1 MGHKWAAEL
10 RWERV
15 CLDKSL
21 TALEQRLK
29 QRTQTLEPYHCLWTI
44 PGIRV
49 LGASTFVSTVALA
62 NKMAQTTLMVLT
74 RGTTYQVFATA

>member
-1 MGHKWAAEL
+1 MAEL
-10 RWERV
+10 RRERV
-15 CLDKSL
+15 PLDKPL
-21 TALEQRLK
+21 AELEQRLK
-29 QRTQTLEPYHCLWTI
+29 RLRTI

-49 LGASTFVSTVALA
+49 LGASAFVSTVALA